1 MFFDKSML
9 MRDAVIERKLE
20 MKVIVII
27 NENN

>member
-1 MFFDKSML
+1 MFFGKDML

-27 NENN
+27 NENT